1 MWRMLGIRITWESYY
16 SSLRRLPRRLKKPV
30 PFVAEDLPTLK
41 RYKVK
46 NVLDLGCGAG
56 RPSVFLAK
64 NGFDVVGVDVSK
76 SALRIANEWVR
87 KEKLTN
93 AAFICGTMTHL
104 PFRNR
109 HFDAVIS
116 VSVIHHAVKKD
127 IAKTI
132 AEVYRTLKENGV
144 FLANV
149 ASVGDPRC
157 GAGEKVEA
165 GTFRILEAFE
175 EKRFEELH
183 HFFTKQEL
191 SKLLERF
198 SKAKVKLL
206 KEKPNYWKITAIK

>member
-1 MWRMLGIRITWESYY
+1 MGWLKVRITWENYY
-16 SSLRRLPRRLKKPV
+16 STLKRLPGRLKKTV
-30 PFVAEDLPTLK
+30 PFVVKDLPILK

-64 NGFDVVGVDVSK
+64 NSFNVVSIDVSK
-76 SALRIANEWVR
+76 SALRIGRKWVR
-87 KEKLTN
+87 KERLTN
-93 AAFICGTMTHL
+93 VAFVCGTMTNL
-104 PFRNR
+104 PFCNC

-116 VSVIHHAVKKD
+116 VSVIHHAVKND
-127 IAKTI
+127 IAKTV
-132 AEVYRTLKENGV
+132 AEVYRILNENGV

-149 ASVGDPRC
+149 ASVEDPRF
-157 GAGEKVEA
+157 AKGEKVEA

-175 EKRFEELH
+175 ERRFEELH

-191 SKLLERF
+191 SKLLAIF
-198 SKAKVKLL
+198 GKARIELL